1 MKQLKKAKKY
11 WKKINKENNLFNKMR
26 IEIITPDK
34 TIFEGDVNLIQ
45 IPGIDGSFEILNNHA
60 PLISVLKKGEIKIT
74 DKNKNSQFFEINGG
88 VIEVLKNKV
97 LILAE

>member
-11 WKKINKENNLFNKMR
+11 WKKINKENNLLNKMR